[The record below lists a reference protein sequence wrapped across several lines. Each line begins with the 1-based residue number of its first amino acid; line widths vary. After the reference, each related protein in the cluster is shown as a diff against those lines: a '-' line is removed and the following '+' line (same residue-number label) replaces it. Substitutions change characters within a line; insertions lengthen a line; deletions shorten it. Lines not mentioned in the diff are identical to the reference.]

1 LQEVDLLQ
9 EILLPPIVYSLQEKA
24 LIAARLETE
33 IEKELLERLQKGTYG
48 DIYNFPSAA
57 YGKALDTEEVS
68 SEEEREEEEDKVVGL
83 EQIGLLL
90 LNEVLIKMAGGRHT
104 ICS

>member
-33 IEKELLERLQKGTYG
+33 IEKELLERLQKGTV
-48 DIYNFPSAA
+48 SAR
-57 YGKALDTEEVS
+57 LFIIT
-68 SEEEREEEEDKVVGL
+68 
-83 EQIGLLL
+83 
-90 LNEVLIKMAGGRHT
+90 HT
-104 ICS
+104 FSRGVCLTVW

>member
-1 LQEVDLLQ
+1 
-9 EILLPPIVYSLQEKA
+9 
-24 LIAARLETE
+24 
-33 IEKELLERLQKGTYG
+33 
-48 DIYNFPSAA
+48 
-57 YGKALDTEEVS
+57 VS